1 MGVRPMM
8 NQMYTGKNVATRP
21 IPLVID
27 NSDARA
33 IMAAAADQKPKGN
46 VVNMPA
52 KPRPT
57 GADTIFG
64 SPVARSATV
73 SGGVYDP
80 MVGIDNIL

>member
-1 MGVRPMM
+1 M
-8 NQMYTGKNVATRP
+8 QKLYDGKNVATRP

-46 VVNMPA
+46 VVNMPS

-64 SPVARSATV
+64 TPVARSATV

>member
-1 MGVRPMM
+1 M

-27 NSDARA
+27 SSEARA
-33 IMAAAADQKPKGN
+33 IMAAAGDQKPLGN
-46 VVNMPA
+46 VVNMPS

-64 SPVARSATV
+64 TPVARSATV
-73 SGGVYDP
+73 NGGVYDP